1 MNIHLIRS
9 AEFDSER
16 FWEVVNLLHKYPGIL
31 QFKTREEPLVMH
43 DDVVRE
49 QTITAEVFHTQEKDS
64 SAVNETRRVEVVT
77 WNTIFSRCSEYRRKN
92 DIGTNEF
99 VVLLTDYS
107 NDKNWFAAGDPRGER
122 NLFVQTRYWD
132 YYSGSDLRYPVAYH
146 TVTGILKKLMFRDYN
161 DLNAHWH
168 ETPIGC
174 MLDFCRNK
182 KEISL
187 KLRTADICP
196 DCLKLINERSV
207 DHKIVQQVFEVLDG
221 IRAQMV
227 YKARFV
233 INRQPPQLNFEG
245 RNRKLIFP
253 ELGDLEVRLTPLEK
267 TVYLFFFS
275 HPEGV
280 ALNSIFEHEDEFM
293 DIYSSLSNADSREV
307 MVQRVNDLIDPLSNS
322 ISEKISRIR
331 RKFSEALG
339 EEMASD
345 FIITGANAE
354 PRYIPYAKAQ
364 FQNSALNILPGKNRW
379 LHPE

>member
-49 QTITAEVFHTQEKDS
+49 QTITAEAFHTQEKDS
-64 SAVNETRRVEVVT
+64 AAVNESRRVEVVT

-168 ETPIGC
+168 ERPIGC

-196 DCLKLINERSV
+196 DCLKLINDRSV
-207 DHKIVQQVFEVLDG
+207 DHKLVQQVFEVLDG

-354 PRYIPYAKAQ
+354 PRYIPYAKVQ
-364 FQNSALNILPGKNRW
+364 SRKSTREVKPGRNRW
-379 LHPE
+379 LYPE

>member
-1 MNIHLIRS
+1 MR
-9 AEFDSER
+9 
-16 FWEVVNLLHKYPGIL
+16 KYPGIL
-31 QFKTREEPLVMH
+31 QFKTREEPLLMH
-43 DDVVRE
+43 DEDVYEENVASE
-49 QTITAEVFHTQEKDS
+49 SFDMQKMAGPGVDT
-64 SAVNETRRVEVVT
+64 TRRVEVVS
-77 WNTIFSRCSEYRRKN
+77 WDTIFSRCSEYRRKY

-196 DCLKLINERSV
+196 DCLKLINDRSV
-207 DHKIVQQVFEVLDG
+207 DHKVVQQVFEVLDG

-227 YKARFV
+227 YKERFV
-233 INRQPPQLNFEG
+233 INRQPPQLIFEG

-280 ALNSIFEHEDEFM
+280 ALNSIFEYKDEFM

-307 MVQRVNDLIDPLSNS
+307 MEQRVNDLIDPLSNS

-331 RKFSEALG
+331 RKFSEVLG
-339 EEMASD
+339 EEMAAD

-354 PRYIPYAKAQ
+354 TRYIPNARNEARKTSREIQ
-364 FQNSALNILPGKNRW
+364 PGKNRW